1 MEILESLGRPA
12 VSDRMQAA
20 DREFRLDG
28 WTICPAR
35 CRIERGTESRR
46 VKPKSMEVL
55 ERLMRA
61 HGAVVSRDE
70 LFEAVWPGLAVSDD
84 VLTNSVV
91 ELRKAFDDSARDP
104 KVIETIPKKG
114 FRLMADIAPVVHSAR
129 EPKRRKSSRVRKMAL
144 LLAGFAAVVG
154 LWSMGRGVPRAP
166 AEENSVAVLP
176 FVDMSATQDQGYFV
190 DGLSEELINRLTRL
204 DGLLVTG
211 RTSSFHFKG
220 RDDDVRAIGRQL
232 SVRHVLEGSVR
243 KESGQLR
250 IAAQLIDV
258 ESGFHLWSDSYERPY
273 GDVFAIQDEIADAVA
288 TALSVRLSVGDMR
301 DFVGGT
307 THVEAFEEFLRGS
320 ALTKEFTAETMLRAI
335 QRLEKAVELDPGF
348 TLAWVR
354 LANAYR
360 TAWLTLGNEDVERWW
375 ESADYAI
382 GKALSL
388 SPNEAYVLNTAAY
401 LEVDRQNW
409 DEAHRYFDRVLASQ
423 RPGSVHE
430 SHGYLDLL
438 AKVGK
443 ANAAVRLKERVLLRD
458 PLHPDTAMYLG
469 HLYLMQGRFDDALA
483 QFEAGMQLEGYRSQ
497 LSHEALVGALA
508 SRQPELASDWL
519 DRVIQYQQP
528 GAMGVHTAM
537 RDRFGDAD
545 AALRWL
551 REGFKAQSISDY
563 YVIVWA
569 SYYGDYDLV
578 LQAMRRTP
586 DLWAFWTPLTQ
597 AVRTTPEFKQ
607 VLVDIG
613 LVEYYR
619 ERGWNDFCRPLGESD
634 FECR

>member
-1 MEILESLGRPA
+1 MANG
-12 VSDRMQAA
+12 
-20 DREFRLDG
+20 EFRLG
-28 WTICPAR
+28 SWTICPAR

-55 ERLMRA
+55 ERLMEAR
-61 HGAVVSRDE
+61 GAVVSRDE
-70 LFEAVWPGLAVSDD
+70 LFDAVWPGLAVSDD

-104 KVIETIPKKG
+104 KVIETIPRKG
-114 FRLMADIAPVVHSAR
+114 FRLMADIAPVVG
-129 EPKRRKSSRVRKMAL
+129 SRGDPNRGTLSRLRVVVL
-144 LLAGFAAVVG
+144 VLAVFAAAAG
-154 LWSMGRGVPRAP
+154 LWFLGRSVPPIPIA
-166 AEENSVAVLP
+166 ENSVAVLP
-176 FVDMSATQDQGYFV
+176 FVDMSAAQDQEYFV
-190 DGLSEELINRLTRL
+190 DGLSEELINRLSRL

-220 RDDDVRAIGRQL
+220 RDEDVRTISRRLA
-232 SVRHVLEGSVR
+232 VRHVLEGSVR

-250 IAAQLIDV
+250 VAAQLIDV
-258 ESGFHLWSDSYERPY
+258 ESGFHLWSDTFERPY

-288 TALSVRLSVGDMR
+288 TALSVRLSVGEMR
-301 DFVGGT
+301 GFVGGT
-307 THVEAFEEFLRGS
+307 TNVEAFEEFLHGS

-348 TLAWVR
+348 ALGWVR

-360 TAWLTLGNEDVERWW
+360 TAWLTLGHEDVERWW
-375 ESADYAI
+375 QQADFAV
-382 GKALSL
+382 GQALSL
-388 SPNEAYVLNTAAY
+388 APNEAYVLNTAAY
-401 LEVDRQNW
+401 LEVDRRNW
-409 DEAHRYFDRVLASQ
+409 DAAHGYFDRVLASQ
-423 RPGSVHE
+423 RPGSEHE

-443 ANAAVRLKERVLLRD
+443 ADAAVRVKERVMLRD

-483 QFEAGMQLEGYRSQ
+483 QFEAGMQLDGYRSQ
-497 LSHEALVGALA
+497 LSHEALVVALA
-508 SRQPELASDWL
+508 SRQPKLALHWL
-519 DRVIQYQQP
+519 DRVIAHQQP
-528 GAMGVHTAM
+528 GARGVHEAM
-537 RDRFGDAD
+537 RDRFGDAERS
-545 AALRWL
+545 LGWL
-551 REGFKAQSISDY
+551 REGYDAQSISDY

-569 SYYGDYDLV
+569 SYYGDYQLV

-597 AVRTTPEFKQ
+597 AVRSTPEFKQ

-613 LVEYYR
+613 LAEYYR
-619 ERGWNDFCRPLGESD
+619 ERGWNDFCRPLGDSD